1 MNYDADLNINLAFSP
16 PAGLWWGRF
25 FERMVQLVK
34 KCLIKVVFK
43 VTLDFDEMSTV
54 LKKRMHLK

>member
-16 PAGLWWGRF
+16 PAALWWGRF

-54 LKKRMHLK
+54 LKK